1 MNRRQFGFKG
11 MVKILFLFL
20 FFLFIGDTAHEQRKA
35 AKGKTSEAEDS
46 QPLEVSGTQ
55 FSGFSEATFPR
66 MHGTDYRSKCQPAY
80 FPLFTCIRSA
90 GVLKRGSQENFFY
103 FFIFYFF

>member
-46 QPLEVSGTQ
+46 QPLEVSETQ
-55 FSGFSEATFPR
+55 
-66 MHGTDYRSKCQPAY
+66 
-80 FPLFTCIRSA
+80 
-90 GVLKRGSQENFFY
+90 
-103 FFIFYFF
+103 

>member
-55 FSGFSEATFPR
+55 
-66 MHGTDYRSKCQPAY
+66 
-80 FPLFTCIRSA
+80 
-90 GVLKRGSQENFFY
+90 
-103 FFIFYFF
+103 